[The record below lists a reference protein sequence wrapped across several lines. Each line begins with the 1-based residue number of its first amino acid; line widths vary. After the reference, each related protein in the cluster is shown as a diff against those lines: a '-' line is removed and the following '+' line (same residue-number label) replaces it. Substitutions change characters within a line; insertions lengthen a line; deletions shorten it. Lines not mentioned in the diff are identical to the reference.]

1 MKGSW
6 NEKTIIWI
14 ALIALVFIG
23 ATMVYGQEEKEITDL
38 GDHWA
43 KGTIEKLIT
52 MNVISGYPD
61 GTFKPNQNISGAEFI
76 KLAVASIPAFQYPK
90 DHTGPWYTPYVDY
103 ARANRILTDY
113 DVPDLQAP
121 LERADMAIIALRTLK
136 QIQVENITVFNRKEV
151 SNYFVDGIG
160 MGTSFRN
167 DGEKYWKTDEV
178 MDSISVG
185 LITGKPGKK
194 IDPKG
199 NATRAEASVVIDRL
213 RNESARKPIDF
224 DLTYA
229 FIVENGWIDVPFKDH
244 EMSEELGFDLYQE
257 FADYHVLANKDDK
270 GNPRP
275 DRLEMAN
282 LAKSIAEFSDKFG
295 TQKDIAYNIDTDG
308 LWFNLVTPSESKYVL
323 PTFDIDVSFYS
334 NADNREIQVRFDQNK
349 DWDYYKRHE
358 AAIELIF
365 ETYFEEDAPAALAR
379 FKEEVGPHTMP
390 YNNNYPDYD
399 HYYLKNGRRVTWY
412 KYPDNTLSIEFSV
425 RP

>member
-1 MKGSW
+1 MK
-6 NEKTIIWI
+6 KTLFWII
-14 ALIALVFIG
+14 LVTVLFIG
-23 ATMVYGQEEKEITDL
+23 VAIAFGEEKEITDL

-43 KGTIEKLIT
+43 KDTIEKLIN
-52 MNVISGYPD
+52 MNVVSGYPD
-61 GTFKPNQNISGAEFI
+61 GTFKPDQNISGAEFI
-76 KLAVASIPAFQYPK
+76 KLAVASIPAFQYPQN
-90 DHTGPWYTPYVDY
+90 HTGPWYTPYVDY

-121 LERADMAIIALRTLK
+121 LTREEMAVIALRTLK
-136 QIQVENITVFNRKEV
+136 QIQFENITVFNRNEV
-151 SNYFVDGIG
+151 ANEFSDWSSTTY
-160 MGTSFRN
+160 SYRN
-167 DGEKYWKTDEV
+167 DGKKYHYWYEIS
-178 MDSISVG
+178 DSISVG

-213 RNESARKPIDF
+213 RNEEARKPIDF

-229 FIVENGWIDVPFKDH
+229 FIEENVWTDVPFMDH
-244 EMSEELGFDLYQE
+244 ERSMDFDLYQE
-257 FADYHVLANKDDK
+257 YLDYYVLANKDEE
-270 GNPRP
+270 GNPRQ

-282 LAKSIAEFSDKFG
+282 LATEISEITDKLG
-295 TQKDIAYNIDTDG
+295 TQEDIAYYEPSDS
-308 LWFNLVTPSESKYVL
+308 LWFNLITPLDSKYEFPIV
-323 PTFDIDVSFYS
+323 DIDISFYN
-334 NADNREIQVRFDQNK
+334 NAENREIQVRFDQNK

-379 FKEEVGPHTMP
+379 FKAEVGPHTMP

-412 KYPDNTLSIEFSV
+412 KYSDNSLNIEFSV

>member
-1 MKGSW
+1 MK
-6 NEKTIIWI
+6 KTIIWI
-14 ALIALVFIG
+14 VVVALIFIG
-23 ATMVYGQEEKEITDL
+23 GALAYGQEEKEIIDL

-43 KGTIEKLIT
+43 KDTIEKLIN
-52 MNVISGYPD
+52 MNVITGYPD

-76 KLAVASIPAFQYPK
+76 KLAVASIPAFQYPQ

-113 DVPDLQAP
+113 DVPDLLEP
-121 LERADMAIIALRTLK
+121 LTREEMAVIALRTLK
-136 QIQVENITVFNRKEV
+136 QIQFENITVFNRNEV
-151 SNYFVDGIG
+151 AEYFVDGYG
-160 MGTSFRN
+160 LGFSYRN
-167 DGEKYWKTDEV
+167 DGKEYRFWSEV

-185 LITGKPGKK
+185 LITGQPGKK

-213 RNESARKPIDF
+213 RNEEAKKPIDF

-229 FIVENGWIDVPFKDH
+229 FIEENVWTDVPFMDH
-244 EMSEELGFDLYQE
+244 ERSMDFDLYQE
-257 FADYHVLANKDDK
+257 YLDYYVLANKDEE

-282 LAKSIAEFSDKFG
+282 LATEISEITDKLG
-295 TQKDIAYNIDTDG
+295 TQEAIAYYEPSDR
-308 LWFNLVTPSESKYVL
+308 LWFNLITPSESQYVL
-323 PTFDIDVSFYS
+323 PTIDFKVTFVQVE
-334 NADNREIQVRFDQNK
+334 NREIQIHFYHNK
-349 DWDYYKRHE
+349 DWSYYKRHE
-358 AAIELIF
+358 AAIQLIF
-365 ETYFEEDAPAALAR
+365 ETYFEDEAEAALAR
-379 FKEEVGPHTMP
+379 FKEEVGPHTKP

-412 KYPDNTLSIEFSV
+412 KYSDNSLNIEFSV